1 MARVYFSQTLPADE
15 VCWIA
20 KNGATRKELFVI
32 NKLRREIIY
41 DEPVE
46 CNLGILNKNNK
57 AFIFVNPMSDG
68 KQDERIL
75 GVFLCSSYGYAV
87 KQGEELFVASSVG
100 GYGNSESKMGIY
112 AVGTVL
118 AVHSY
123 KHRHGDSFY
132 RLTASGWVEVDDSEI
147 FENEITII

>member
-1 MARVYFSQTLPADE
+1 MARVYFSHALPADE
-15 VCWIA
+15 VCWSA
-20 KNGATRKELFVI
+20 KNGATRKALFVI
-32 NKLRREIIY
+32 NKLRREIID

-57 AFIFVNPMSDG
+57 AFIFVNPTEG
-68 KQDERIL
+68 KQDERVL
-75 GVFLCSSYGYAV
+75 GVFLCGSYGYTV

-112 AVGTVL
+112 TVGTVL

-123 KHRHGDSFY
+123 KHRRGDSFY